1 MNNNL
6 FFLCCGVAFLVFS
19 IIVIC
24 TAPIITGVLPNSGEW
39 NTQNCKFL
47 SDDYDIY
54 EKTHKNPTET
64 EKIEIEI
71 YKRAIPLC
79 RRQNAMY
86 SMEYTSVIFDVI
98 LSFICTILGLLHYF
112 DVGKSFEK
120 FSGLIGLISG
130 AICFILTFIYIIYS
144 CYIFDNDIYE
154 DNSGVRVEKLYSNG
168 AYYKWEDSKYKRNYD
183 EEENTNKPYLNLD
196 LIKYKDL
203 GKKQYNY
210 NSKMY
215 KSYNDPDVK
224 DEIKNCKYGYLSG
237 IITTQLPYLDGSSS
251 KCEYVW
257 LSSYSSYSS
266 YTSNLG
272 YEHKYLFDKWIT
284 SIIFGVLILVCDI
297 GLAIFGFLL
306 FSGGSGTKGHVP
318 VK

>member
-39 NTQNCKFL
+39 NTQNCKYV
-47 SDDYDIY
+47 SDFYDNY
-54 EKTHKNPTET
+54 EKEHKNPTET
-64 EKIEIEI
+64 EKNRMEAL
-71 YKRAIPLC
+71 KRALHLC

-98 LSFICTILGLLHYF
+98 LSFICTILGFLHYF

-144 CYIFDNDIYE
+144 CYIFDNDMYLN
-154 DNSGVRVEKLYSNG
+154 NSNIPTRKLFSNG
-168 AYYKWEDSKYKRNYD
+168 ATFKWEDSKYKRPYD
-183 EEENTNKPYLNLD
+183 EEENTKKPYLYLPY
-196 LIKYKDL
+196 IKYKDL

-215 KSYNDPDVK
+215 KSYNDPDVN
-224 DEIKNCKYGYLSG
+224 DEIRNCNYNTYTSP
-237 IITTQLPYLDGSSS
+237 TVQRTYRDGSS
-251 KCEYVW
+251 KPCDYIW
-257 LSSYSSYSS
+257 PLSYDDP
-266 YTSNLG
+266 G

-306 FSGGSGTKGHVP
+306 FSGGSGNKGHVP

>member
-24 TAPIITGVLPNSGEW
+24 TAPIITGVLPNSGKW
-39 NTQNCKFL
+39 NTQNCKII
-47 SDDYDIY
+47 SDEYDIY
-54 EKTHKNPTET
+54 EKNHKNPTET
-64 EKIEIEI
+64 EKIEIEM
-71 YKRAIPLC
+71 YKRRIHLC

-144 CYIFDNDIYE
+144 CYIFDNDTYIN
-154 DNSGVRVEKLYSNG
+154 NSGGRVVKLYSNG
-168 AYYKWEDSKYKRNYD
+168 AIYKYEDSKYKTPYD
-183 EEENTNKPYLNLD
+183 EEKHTNKPYLNLN

-215 KSYNDPDVK
+215 KSYNDPDVN
-224 DEIKNCKYGYLSG
+224 DEISNCNHG
-237 IITTQLPYLDGSSS
+237 ISSTVQRTYRDGSSS
-251 KCEYVW
+251 KCDYIW
-257 LSSYSSYSS
+257 PSSYSD
-266 YTSNLG
+266 NLG

>member
-24 TAPIITGVLPNSGEW
+24 TAPIITGVLPKSDEW
-39 NTQNCKFL
+39 NTQNCKIK
-47 SDDYDIY
+47 SDAYDIY
-54 EKTHKNPTET
+54 EKNHKNPTEA
-64 EKIEIEI
+64 EKIQMETDKREIH
-71 YKRAIPLC
+71 LC

-224 DEIKNCKYGYLSG
+224 DEIKNCKYGVLSG

>member
-24 TAPIITGVLPNSGEW
+24 TAPIITGVLPNSGKW
-39 NTQNCKFL
+39 NTQNCKL
-47 SDDYDIY
+47 ISDMYDIY
-54 EKTHKNPTET
+54 EKNHKNPTEAQ
-64 EKIEIEI
+64 KIEIES
-71 YKRAIPLC
+71 YKRTIHLC

-86 SMEYTSVIFDVI
+86 SMEYTSIIFDVI

-144 CYIFDNDIYE
+144 CYIFDNDIYRDSSE
-154 DNSGVRVEKLYSNG
+154 DGVRKLYSNG
-168 AYYKWEDSKYKRNYD
+168 AYYKWEDSKYKRPYD
-183 EEENTNKPYLNLD
+183 EEEDTKKPYLNLD

-215 KSYNDPDVK
+215 KSYYDPDVN
-224 DEIKNCKYGYLSG
+224 DEIKNCKHG
-237 IITTQLPYLDGSSS
+237 ISTPTTVKKTYRDGSSS
-251 KCEYVW
+251 ECDYIW
-257 LSSYSSYSS
+257 PSSYSD
-266 YTSNLG
+266 NLG

-306 FSGGSGTKGHVP
+306 FSGGSGNKGHVP

>member
-24 TAPIITGVLPNSGEW
+24 TAPIITGAHLQSGTW
-39 NTQNCKFL
+39 NIRICKEL

-54 EKTHKNPTET
+54 EKVYKNPTEVQKNRLE
-64 EKIEIEI
+64 EK
-71 YKRAIPLC
+71 KRDFHLC

-86 SMEYTSVIFDVI
+86 SMEYTSVIFNVI
-98 LSFICTILGLLHYF
+98 LSFICTLLGLLHYF

-144 CYIFDNDIYE
+144 CYSFNNDIYM
-154 DNSGVRVEKLYSNG
+154 DSNGNRAEKLYSNG
-168 AYYKWEDSKYKRNYD
+168 ALYKWEDSKYKRSYD
-183 EEENTNKPYLNLD
+183 EEENDKKPYLELEY
-196 LIKYKDL
+196 IRYKDS

-210 NSKMY
+210 NSKIY

-224 DEIKNCKYGYLSG
+224 DEIKNCKYGSPTS
-237 IITTQLPYLDGSSS
+237 ITTKMIYSDGTTNE
-251 KCEYVW
+251 CDYIW
-257 LSSYSSYSS
+257 PDSYRI
-266 YTSNLG
+266 T
-272 YEHKYLFDKWIT
+272 YERGFNRKYLFDKWIT

-306 FSGGSGTKGHVP
+306 FSGGSGAKGHVP
-318 VK
+318 VN

>member
-24 TAPIITGVLPNSGEW
+24 TAPIITGVLPKSDEW
-39 NTQNCKFL
+39 NTQNCKII
-47 SDDYDIY
+47 SDMYDIY
-54 EKTHKNPTET
+54 EKNHKNPTEAQ
-64 EKIEIEI
+64 KIEIER
-71 YKRAIPLC
+71 YKRVIHLC

-144 CYIFDNDIYE
+144 CYIFDNDIYL
-154 DNSGVRVEKLYSNG
+154 DNNRIAVEKLYSNG
-168 AYYKWEDSKYKRNYD
+168 ARFKWEDSKYKRPYD
-183 EEENTNKPYLNLD
+183 EEEDTKKPYLYLPY
-196 LIKYKDL
+196 IKYKDL

-224 DEIKNCKYGYLSG
+224 DEISNCNHEISSTVQRTYR
-237 IITTQLPYLDGSSS
+237 DGSSS
-251 KCEYVW
+251 KCEYIW
-257 LSSYSSYSS
+257 PYPYSDP
-266 YTSNLG
+266 G

-306 FSGGSGTKGHVP
+306 FSGGSGNKGHVP

>member
-24 TAPIITGVLPNSGEW
+24 TAPIITGVLPNSGKW
-39 NTQNCKFL
+39 NTQNCKII
-47 SDDYDIY
+47 SDEYDIY
-54 EKTHKNPTET
+54 EKNHKNPTET
-64 EKIEIEI
+64 EKIEIEM
-71 YKRAIPLC
+71 YKRRIHLC

-144 CYIFDNDIYE
+144 CYIFDNDMYLN
-154 DNSGVRVEKLYSNG
+154 NSNIPTRKLFSNG
-168 AYYKWEDSKYKRNYD
+168 ALYKWEDSKYKRPYD
-183 EEENTNKPYLNLD
+183 EEENTKKPYLYLPY
-196 LIKYKDL
+196 IKYKDL

-224 DEIKNCKYGYLSG
+224 DEIKNCNYGYLSG

-251 KCEYVW
+251 KCDYIW
-257 LSSYSSYSS
+257 PSSYSD
-266 YTSNLG
+266 NLG

-297 GLAIFGFLL
+297 GLDIFGFLL
-306 FSGGSGTKGHVP
+306 FSGGSGNKGHVP

>member
-24 TAPIITGVLPNSGEW
+24 TAPIITGVLPKSDEW
-39 NTQNCKFL
+39 NTQNCKIK
-47 SDDYDIY
+47 SDAYDIY
-54 EKTHKNPTET
+54 EKNHKNPTEA
-64 EKIEIEI
+64 EKIQMET
-71 YKRAIPLC
+71 YKREIHLC

-154 DNSGVRVEKLYSNG
+154 DNSGVGVEKLYSNG
-168 AYYKWEDSKYKRNYD
+168 AYYKWEDSKYKRPYD
-183 EEENTNKPYLNLD
+183 EEEDTKKPYLNLD

-215 KSYNDPDVK
+215 KSYNDPDVN
-224 DEIKNCKYGYLSG
+224 DEIKNCKYGVLSG

-306 FSGGSGTKGHVP
+306 FSGGS
-318 VK
+318 

>member
-24 TAPIITGVLPNSGEW
+24 TAPIITGVLPNSGKW

-64 EKIEIEI
+64 EKIDIEI

-144 CYIFDNDIYE
+144 CYIFDNDMYLN
-154 DNSGVRVEKLYSNG
+154 NSNIPTRKLFSNG
-168 AYYKWEDSKYKRNYD
+168 ALYKWEDSKYKRPYD
-183 EEENTNKPYLNLD
+183 EEENTKKPYLYLPY
-196 LIKYKDL
+196 IKYKDL

-224 DEIKNCKYGYLSG
+224 DEISNCNHG
-237 IITTQLPYLDGSSS
+237 ISSTVQRTYLDGSSS
-251 KCEYVW
+251 KCEYIW
-257 LSSYSSYSS
+257 PSSYSDP
-266 YTSNLG
+266 G

>member
-24 TAPIITGVLPNSGEW
+24 TAPIITGVLPQSSGW
-39 NTQNCKFL
+39 NTQNCKEL
-47 SDDYDIY
+47 SDAYDIY
-54 EKTHKNPTET
+54 EKTHKNPTESQKNSM
-64 EKIEIEI
+64 ESK
-71 YKRAIPLC
+71 KRDIHLC
-79 RRQNAMY
+79 RRHNAMY
-86 SMEYTSVIFDVI
+86 SLEYTAAIFDVI

-112 DVGKSFEK
+112 DVGKSFAK

-130 AICFILTFIYIIYS
+130 AICFILTLIYIIYS
-144 CYIFDNDIYE
+144 CYIFDNDIYKD
-154 DNSGVRVEKLYSNG
+154 DNDNPIIKLYSNG
-168 AYYKWEDSKYKRNYD
+168 ALYKWEDSKYKSPYD
-183 EEENTNKPYLNLD
+183 EEEYSKKPYLNLD
-196 LIKYKDL
+196 NIKYKDL

-210 NSKMY
+210 NSKIY
-215 KSYNDPDVK
+215 NSYNDPDVK
-224 DEIKNCKYGYLSG
+224 DEIKNCRHG
-237 IITTQLPYLDGSSS
+237 IFTSSTVQMPYLDGTSS
-251 KCEYVW
+251 KCEYIW
-257 LSSYSSYSS
+257 KTGYSSP
-266 YTSNLG
+266 G

-284 SIIFGVLILVCDI
+284 SIIFGFLILVCDI

>member
-39 NTQNCKFL
+39 NTQNCKFI
-47 SDDYDIY
+47 SDFYDNF
-54 EKTHKNPTET
+54 EKEHKNPTET
-64 EKIEIEI
+64 EKNRMEAL
-71 YKRAIPLC
+71 KRALHLC

-98 LSFICTILGLLHYF
+98 LSFICTILGFFHYF

-144 CYIFDNDIYE
+144 CYIFDNDIYR
-154 DNSGVRVEKLYSNG
+154 DSSGGGVVKLYSNG
-168 AYYKWEDSKYKRNYD
+168 ALYKWEDSKYKRNYD

-215 KSYNDPDVK
+215 KSYNDPDVN
-224 DEIKNCKYGYLSG
+224 DEIRNCNYNTYTSS
-237 IITTQLPYLDGSSS
+237 TVRRTYRDGSSS
-251 KCEYVW
+251 ECDYIW
-257 LSSYSSYSS
+257 PSSYSD
-266 YTSNLG
+266 NLG

>member
-24 TAPIITGVLPNSGEW
+24 TAPIITGVLPNSGKW
-39 NTQNCKFL
+39 NTQNCKL
-47 SDDYDIY
+47 ISDMYDIY
-54 EKTHKNPTET
+54 EKNHKNPTEAQ
-64 EKIEIEI
+64 KIEIES
-71 YKRAIPLC
+71 YKRTIHLC

-144 CYIFDNDIYE
+144 CYIFDNDIYRDSSE
-154 DNSGVRVEKLYSNG
+154 DGVRKLYSNG
-168 AYYKWEDSKYKRNYD
+168 AYYKWEDSKYKRPYD
-183 EEENTNKPYLNLD
+183 EEEDTKKPYLNLD

-215 KSYNDPDVK
+215 KSYYDPDVN
-224 DEIKNCKYGYLSG
+224 DEIKNCKHG
-237 IITTQLPYLDGSSS
+237 ISTPTTVKKTYRDGSSS
-251 KCEYVW
+251 ECDYIW
-257 LSSYSSYSS
+257 PSSYSD
-266 YTSNLG
+266 NLG

>member
-24 TAPIITGVLPNSGEW
+24 TAPIITGVLPNSGKW
-39 NTQNCKFL
+39 NTQNCKII
-47 SDDYDIY
+47 SDEYDIY
-54 EKTHKNPTET
+54 EKNHKNPTET
-64 EKIEIEI
+64 EKIEIEM
-71 YKRAIPLC
+71 YKRRIHLC

-144 CYIFDNDIYE
+144 CYIFDNDTYIN
-154 DNSGVRVEKLYSNG
+154 NSGGRVVKLYSNG
-168 AYYKWEDSKYKRNYD
+168 AIYKYEDSKYKTPYD
-183 EEENTNKPYLNLD
+183 EEKHTNKPYLNLN

-215 KSYNDPDVK
+215 KSYNDPDVN
-224 DEIKNCKYGYLSG
+224 DEIRNCNYNTYTSPTVQRTYK
-237 IITTQLPYLDGSSS
+237 DGSSTLCDYIWPS
-251 KCEYVW
+251 T
-257 LSSYSSYSS
+257 YSDP
-266 YTSNLG
+266 G

>member
-24 TAPIITGVLPNSGEW
+24 TAPIITGVLPNSGKW

-64 EKIEIEI
+64 QKNQIES

-86 SMEYTSVIFDVI
+86 SMEYTSIIFDVI

-144 CYIFDNDIYE
+144 CYIFDNDIYRDSSE
-154 DNSGVRVEKLYSNG
+154 DGVRKLYSNG
-168 AYYKWEDSKYKRNYD
+168 AYYKWEDSKYKRPYD
-183 EEENTNKPYLNLD
+183 EEEDTKKPYLNLD

-215 KSYNDPDVK
+215 KSYYDPDVN
-224 DEIKNCKYGYLSG
+224 DEIKNCKHG
-237 IITTQLPYLDGSSS
+237 ISTPTTVKKTYRDGSSS
-251 KCEYVW
+251 ECDYIW
-257 LSSYSSYSS
+257 PSSYSD
-266 YTSNLG
+266 NLG

-306 FSGGSGTKGHVP
+306 FSGGSGNKGHVP

>member
-39 NTQNCKFL
+39 NTQNCKFI
-47 SDDYDIY
+47 SDFYDNF
-54 EKTHKNPTET
+54 EKEHKNPTET
-64 EKIEIEI
+64 QKNQMEAF
-71 YKRAIPLC
+71 KRALHLC

-98 LSFICTILGLLHYF
+98 LSFICTILGFLHYF

-144 CYIFDNDIYE
+144 CYIFDNDIYR
-154 DNSGVRVEKLYSNG
+154 DSSGVGVEKLYSNG
-168 AYYKWEDSKYKRNYD
+168 AYYKWEDSKYKRPYD
-183 EEENTNKPYLNLD
+183 EEEDTKKPYLNLD

-224 DEIKNCKYGYLSG
+224 DEIKNCKYGVLSG

-306 FSGGSGTKGHVP
+306 FSGGSGNKGHVP

>member
-144 CYIFDNDIYE
+144 CYIFNNDTYIN
-154 DNSGVRVEKLYSNG
+154 NSNLPTRKLYSNG
-168 AYYKWEDSKYKRNYD
+168 ASYKWEDSKYKRPYD
-183 EEENTNKPYLNLD
+183 EEENTKKPYLNIPF
-196 LIKYKDL
+196 IKYKDL

-224 DEIKNCKYGYLSG
+224 DEISNCKHGTSS
-237 IITTQLPYLDGSSS
+237 TVQRTYLDGSS
-251 KCEYVW
+251 KPCNYIW
-257 LSSYSSYSS
+257 PASYSDP
-266 YTSNLG
+266 G

>member
-24 TAPIITGVLPNSGEW
+24 TAPIITGVLPNSGKW
-39 NTQNCKFL
+39 NTQNCKII
-47 SDDYDIY
+47 SDEYDIY
-54 EKTHKNPTET
+54 EKNHKNPTET
-64 EKIEIEI
+64 QKNRIESF
-71 YKRAIPLC
+71 KRAIPLC

-86 SMEYTSVIFDVI
+86 SMEYTSIIFDVI

-144 CYIFDNDIYE
+144 CYIFDNDIYR
-154 DNSGVRVEKLYSNG
+154 DSSGDGVRKLYSNG
-168 AYYKWEDSKYKRNYD
+168 AYYKWEDSKYKRPYD
-183 EEENTNKPYLNLD
+183 EEEDTKKPYLNLD

-215 KSYNDPDVK
+215 KSYYDPDVN
-224 DEIKNCKYGYLSG
+224 DEIKNCKHG
-237 IITTQLPYLDGSSS
+237 ISTPTTVKKTYRDGSSS
-251 KCEYVW
+251 ECDYIW
-257 LSSYSSYSS
+257 PSSYSD
-266 YTSNLG
+266 NLG

-306 FSGGSGTKGHVP
+306 FSGGSGNKGHVP

>member
-24 TAPIITGVLPNSGEW
+24 TAPIITGVLPNSGKW
-39 NTQNCKFL
+39 NTQNCKL
-47 SDDYDIY
+47 ISDMYDIY
-54 EKTHKNPTET
+54 EKNHKNPTEAQ
-64 EKIEIEI
+64 KIEIES
-71 YKRAIPLC
+71 YKRTIPLC

-86 SMEYTSVIFDVI
+86 SMEYTSIIFDVI

-215 KSYNDPDVK
+215 KSYHDSDVK
-224 DEIKNCKYGYLSG
+224 DEISNCNYDSYTSS
-237 IITTQLPYLDGSSS
+237 TVQRTYRDGSSS
-251 KCEYVW
+251 KCEYIW
-257 LSSYSSYSS
+257 PYPYSDP
-266 YTSNLG
+266 G

>member
-24 TAPIITGVLPNSGEW
+24 TAPIITGVLPKSGEW
-39 NTQNCKFL
+39 NTQNCKL
-47 SDDYDIY
+47 ISDMYDIY
-54 EKTHKNPTET
+54 EKEHKNPTEAQ
-64 EKIEIEI
+64 KIEIES
-71 YKRAIPLC
+71 YKRTIHLC

-144 CYIFDNDIYE
+144 CYIFDNDIYL
-154 DNSGVRVEKLYSNG
+154 DNNRIAVEKLYSNG
-168 AYYKWEDSKYKRNYD
+168 ARFKWEDSKYKRPYD
-183 EEENTNKPYLNLD
+183 EEENTKKPYLSLSS
-196 LIKYKDL
+196 IKYKDL

-215 KSYNDPDVK
+215 KSYHDSDVK
-224 DEIKNCKYGYLSG
+224 DEISNCNYDSYTSS
-237 IITTQLPYLDGSSS
+237 TVQRTYRDGSSS
-251 KCEYVW
+251 KCEYIW
-257 LSSYSSYSS
+257 PYPYSDP
-266 YTSNLG
+266 G

>member
-24 TAPIITGVLPNSGEW
+24 TAPIITGVLPNSGKW
-39 NTQNCKFL
+39 NTQNCKII
-47 SDDYDIY
+47 SDEYDIY
-54 EKTHKNPTET
+54 EKNHKNPTET
-64 EKIEIEI
+64 QKNRIESF
-71 YKRAIPLC
+71 KRAIPLC

-86 SMEYTSVIFDVI
+86 SMEYTSIIFDVI

-144 CYIFDNDIYE
+144 CYIFDNDMYLN
-154 DNSGVRVEKLYSNG
+154 NSNIPTRKLFSNG
-168 AYYKWEDSKYKRNYD
+168 ALYKWEDSKYKRPYD
-183 EEENTNKPYLNLD
+183 EEENTKKPYLYLPY
-196 LIKYKDL
+196 IKYKDL

-215 KSYNDPDVK
+215 KSYNDPDVN
-224 DEIKNCKYGYLSG
+224 DEISNCNHG
-237 IITTQLPYLDGSSS
+237 ISSTVQRTYLDGSSS
-251 KCEYVW
+251 KCDYIW
-257 LSSYSSYSS
+257 PSSYSD
-266 YTSNLG
+266 NLG

>member
-24 TAPIITGVLPNSGEW
+24 TAPIITGVLPKSDEW
-39 NTQNCKFL
+39 NTQNCKIK
-47 SDDYDIY
+47 SDAYDIY
-54 EKTHKNPTET
+54 EKNHKNPTEA
-64 EKIEIEI
+64 EKIQMET
-71 YKRAIPLC
+71 YKREIHLC

-154 DNSGVRVEKLYSNG
+154 DNSGVGVEKLYSNG

-224 DEIKNCKYGYLSG
+224 DEIKNCKYGVLSG

>member
-24 TAPIITGVLPNSGEW
+24 TAPIITGVLPNSGKW

-64 EKIEIEI
+64 QKNQIES

-144 CYIFDNDIYE
+144 CYIFDNDIYRDSSE
-154 DNSGVRVEKLYSNG
+154 DGVRKLYSNG
-168 AYYKWEDSKYKRNYD
+168 AYYKWEDSKYKRPYD
-183 EEENTNKPYLNLD
+183 EEEDTKKPYLNLD

-215 KSYNDPDVK
+215 KSYYDPDVN
-224 DEIKNCKYGYLSG
+224 DEIKNCKHG
-237 IITTQLPYLDGSSS
+237 ISTPTTVKKTYRDGSSS
-251 KCEYVW
+251 ECDYIW
-257 LSSYSSYSS
+257 PSSYSD
-266 YTSNLG
+266 NLG

-306 FSGGSGTKGHVP
+306 FSGGSGNKGHVP

>member
-24 TAPIITGVLPNSGEW
+24 TAPIITGVLPKSGEW
-39 NTQNCKFL
+39 NTQNCEIK
-47 SDDYDIY
+47 SDAYDIY
-54 EKTHKNPTET
+54 EKVHKNPTEA
-64 EKIEIEI
+64 EKIQMETD
-71 YKRAIPLC
+71 KRDIHLC

-144 CYIFDNDIYE
+144 CYIFDNDIYRNNNGIAV
-154 DNSGVRVEKLYSNG
+154 DKLYSNG
-168 AYYKWEDSKYKRNYD
+168 AKYKWEDSKYKRNYD
-183 EEENTNKPYLNLD
+183 EEEDTKKPYLNLD

-215 KSYNDPDVK
+215 KSYYDSDVK
-224 DEIKNCKYGYLSG
+224 DEISNCNYGSYTSS
-237 IITTQLPYLDGSSS
+237 TVKRTYRDGSSS
-251 KCEYVW
+251 TCDYIW
-257 LSSYSSYSS
+257 PSSYSV
-266 YTSNLG
+266 NLG
-272 YEHKYLFDKWIT
+272 YERKYLFDKWIT

>member
-24 TAPIITGVLPNSGEW
+24 TAPIITGVLPKSGEW
-39 NTQNCKFL
+39 NTQNCEIK
-47 SDDYDIY
+47 SDAYDIY
-54 EKTHKNPTET
+54 EKVHKNPTEA
-64 EKIEIEI
+64 EKIQMETD
-71 YKRAIPLC
+71 KRDIHLC

-86 SMEYTSVIFDVI
+86 SMEYTSIIFDVI

-144 CYIFDNDIYE
+144 CYIFDNDIYR
-154 DNSGVRVEKLYSNG
+154 DSSGDGVRKLYSNG
-168 AYYKWEDSKYKRNYD
+168 AYYKWEDSKYKRPYD
-183 EEENTNKPYLNLD
+183 EEEDTKKPYLNLD

-215 KSYNDPDVK
+215 KSYYDPDVN
-224 DEIKNCKYGYLSG
+224 DEIKNCKHG
-237 IITTQLPYLDGSSS
+237 ISTPTTVKKTYRDGSSS
-251 KCEYVW
+251 ECDYIW
-257 LSSYSSYSS
+257 PSSYSD
-266 YTSNLG
+266 NLG

-306 FSGGSGTKGHVP
+306 FSGGSGNKGHVP

>member
-24 TAPIITGVLPNSGEW
+24 TAPIITGVLPNSGKW
-39 NTQNCKFL
+39 NTQNCKII
-47 SDDYDIY
+47 SDEYDIY

-64 EKIEIEI
+64 QKNQIES

-144 CYIFDNDIYE
+144 CYIFDNDIYRNNNGIAV
-154 DNSGVRVEKLYSNG
+154 DKLYSNG
-168 AYYKWEDSKYKRNYD
+168 ARFKWEDSKYKRPYD
-183 EEENTNKPYLNLD
+183 EEENTKKPYLNIPF
-196 LIKYKDL
+196 IKYKDL

-224 DEIKNCKYGYLSG
+224 DEISNCNHG
-237 IITTQLPYLDGSSS
+237 ISSTVQRTYLDGSSS
-251 KCEYVW
+251 KCEYIW
-257 LSSYSSYSS
+257 PSSYSDP
-266 YTSNLG
+266 G

-306 FSGGSGTKGHVP
+306 FSGGSGNKGHVP

>member
-24 TAPIITGVLPNSGEW
+24 TAPIITGVLPNSGKW
-39 NTQNCKFL
+39 NTQNCKII
-47 SDDYDIY
+47 SDEYDIY
-54 EKTHKNPTET
+54 EKNHKNPTET
-64 EKIEIEI
+64 QKNRIESF
-71 YKRAIPLC
+71 KRAIPLC

-86 SMEYTSVIFDVI
+86 SMEYTSIIFDVI

-144 CYIFDNDIYE
+144 CYIFDNDIYR
-154 DNSGVRVEKLYSNG
+154 DSSGDGVRKLYSNG
-168 AYYKWEDSKYKRNYD
+168 AYYKWEDSKYKRPYD
-183 EEENTNKPYLNLD
+183 EEEDTKKPYLNLD

-215 KSYNDPDVK
+215 KSYHDSDVK
-224 DEIKNCKYGYLSG
+224 DEISNCNYGSYTSS
-237 IITTQLPYLDGSSS
+237 TVKRTYRDGSSS
-251 KCEYVW
+251 TCDYIW
-257 LSSYSSYSS
+257 PSSYSV
-266 YTSNLG
+266 NLG
-272 YEHKYLFDKWIT
+272 YERKYLFDKWIT

>member
-39 NTQNCKFL
+39 NTQNCKFI
-47 SDDYDIY
+47 SDFYDNF
-54 EKTHKNPTET
+54 EKEHKNPTET
-64 EKIEIEI
+64 EKNRMEAL
-71 YKRAIPLC
+71 KRALHLC

-98 LSFICTILGLLHYF
+98 LSFICTILGFFHYF

-144 CYIFDNDIYE
+144 CYIFDNDIYR
-154 DNSGVRVEKLYSNG
+154 DSSGGGVVKLYSNG
-168 AYYKWEDSKYKRNYD
+168 ALYKWEDSKYKRNYD

-215 KSYNDPDVK
+215 KSYNEPDVN
-224 DEIKNCKYGYLSG
+224 DEIRNCNYNTYTSP
-237 IITTQLPYLDGSSS
+237 TVRRTYRDGSSTP
-251 KCEYVW
+251 CDYIW
-257 LSSYSSYSS
+257 PLSYDDP
-266 YTSNLG
+266 G

-284 SIIFGVLILVCDI
+284 SIIFGVLILVCVI

-306 FSGGSGTKGHVP
+306 FSGGSGNKGHVP

>member
-24 TAPIITGVLPNSGEW
+24 TAPIITGVLPQSSPW
-39 NTQNCKFL
+39 NYLICKQL

-54 EKTHKNPTET
+54 EKNHKNPTET
-64 EKIEIEI
+64 EKINLETK
-71 YKRAIPLC
+71 KRQVHIC

-130 AICFILTFIYIIYS
+130 AICFILTLIYIIYS
-144 CYIFDNDIYE
+144 CYIFDNDIYK
-154 DNSGVRVEKLYSNG
+154 DSNGIPIQKLYSNG
-168 AYYKWEDSKYKRNYD
+168 ALYKWEDSKYKRPYD
-183 EEENTNKPYLNLD
+183 EEESTKKPYLELEY
-196 LIKYKDL
+196 IRYKDL

-210 NSKMY
+210 NSKIY

-224 DEIKNCKYGYLSG
+224 DEISNCNYGSFTS
-237 IITTQLPYLDGSSS
+237 ITTQRTYKDGSSS
-251 KCEYVW
+251 NCEYIW
-257 LSSYSSYSS
+257 PSSYGIAYNSRL
-266 YTSNLG
+266 NR
-272 YEHKYLFDKWIT
+272 KYLFDKWIT
-284 SIIFGVLILVCDI
+284 SIIFGVFILVCDI
-297 GLAIFGFLL
+297 GLAFFGFLL
-306 FSGGSGTKGHVP
+306 FSGGSGAKGHVP
-318 VK
+318 VN

>member
-24 TAPIITGVLPNSGEW
+24 TAPIITGVLPKSDEW
-39 NTQNCKFL
+39 NTQNCKIK
-47 SDDYDIY
+47 SDAYDIY
-54 EKTHKNPTET
+54 EKNHKNPTEA
-64 EKIEIEI
+64 EKIQMET
-71 YKRAIPLC
+71 YKREIHLC

-154 DNSGVRVEKLYSNG
+154 DNSGVGVEKLYSNG
-168 AYYKWEDSKYKRNYD
+168 AYYKWEDSK
-183 EEENTNKPYLNLD
+183 L
-196 LIKYKDL
+196 
-203 GKKQYNY
+203 
-210 NSKMY
+210 
-215 KSYNDPDVK
+215 
-224 DEIKNCKYGYLSG
+224 
-237 IITTQLPYLDGSSS
+237 
-251 KCEYVW
+251 
-257 LSSYSSYSS
+257 
-266 YTSNLG
+266 
-272 YEHKYLFDKWIT
+272 
-284 SIIFGVLILVCDI
+284 
-297 GLAIFGFLL
+297 
-306 FSGGSGTKGHVP
+306 
-318 VK
+318 